1 MSINYKEGSKKLYFL
16 IGIGIVFSSLIFV
29 TYEHSHALTIILF
42 FVSVIAWL
50 GVFFEVQAMKK
61 KRIAD
66 LEVYAVNN
74 NYNFSSKP
82 KSEEITEFK
91 NFKAMQKILE
101 TGYSYNSHAFF
112 NLLTPIKTTNSR
124 DIKNPKIVTSST
136 TISNGQGGSTTYYTQ
151 IFLFKLETEI
161 PIFFLNGGH
170 NSLFGNLFNRY
181 TFKGIKELIAVDI
194 KKYNFPNNKYKL
206 YAADTK
212 IIKDFFTER
221 FIELLN
227 IGLKKKKKRL
237 HIESDGKNII
247 FYVKYK
253 RHTTEGIDFYINLS
267 KALSESL
274 NIKKSS

>member
-101 TGYSYNSHAFF
+101 IDYFF

-136 TISNGQGGSTTYYTQ
+136 TINNGQGSTTYYTQ

-181 TFKGIKELIAVDI
+181 TFKGIKGLIAVHI
-194 KKYNFPNNKYKL
+194 EKYNFPKNKYKL
-206 YAADTK
+206 YASDSK